1 MDERRRCPHLA
12 GYAPLSEE
20 QLRDPFPIYAKARRE
35 APVFFDPGL
44 GVWSVTRMD
53 DVLDVLRDPAG
64 FSSVDTFEMRRG
76 RLPERLAERWPDSMW
91 RPRMLVATDPPEH
104 TALRKLMQ
112 TAFTPRRVA
121 ALEPFVRET
130 CERLIDGFA
139 DGERVDLMRE
149 FANPLPLAVITR
161 ILGFDADRGPRL
173 RQWTED
179 LLVMM
184 TPAHDPDPDQPAD
197 AETTSRMERMLDVLD
212 ETKGLIAQR
221 RRQPREDMISALV
234 AAADADR
241 VELDDDELVI
251 LALELALA
259 GNDTTANLITHT
271 VGFLLAD
278 RAQWEELLANRDL
291 VPQAV
296 EEGLRRRG
304 SSRGL
309 FRRTTREVEVGGVT
323 IAAGDLIH
331 LLFSATGH
339 DEAYFDEPERFDLHR
354 ANSGGHLAFGRW
366 THFCLGAPLARLET
380 RLALEALLE
389 RVPGLREVPDQE
401 LRYAPTLSTHT
412 LLSYQVALGRP
423 GEEGLPSP

>member
-1 MDERRRCPHLA
+1 MDDPRCPHLA

-35 APVFFDPGL
+35 APVFFDPDL

-53 DVLDVLRDPAG
+53 DVLAVIRDPVA

-76 RLPERLAERWPDSMW
+76 RLPAGVAERRPERIW

-121 ALEPFVRET
+121 ALEPFIRAT
-130 CERLIDGFA
+130 CERLIDSFPGR
-139 DGERVDLMRE
+139 GRVDLMGK

-173 RQWTED
+173 RQFTED

-184 TPAHDPDPDQPAD
+184 TPARDHDPDEAATAD
-197 AETTSRMERMLDVLD
+197 MTLRLERMLDVLD
-212 ETKGLIAQR
+212 ETQALIEER
-221 RRQPREDMISALV
+221 RRQPRDDMLTALV
-234 AAADADR
+234 EAADADR
-241 VELDDDELVI
+241 IELDDDDLVT
-251 LALELALA
+251 LSLELALA
-259 GNDTTANLITHT
+259 GNDTTANLIAHT

-278 RAQWEELLANRDL
+278 RAQWEELRRHREL

-296 EEGLRRRG
+296 EEGLRRRS

-309 FRRTTREVEVGGVT
+309 FRRATREVEVGGVP
-323 IAAGDLIH
+323 IRAGDLVH
-331 LLFSATGH
+331 VLYSATGH
-339 DEAYFDEPERFDLHR
+339 DEDYFEEPERFDLHR
-354 ANSGGHLAFGRW
+354 PNSNRHLGFGRW
-366 THFCLGAPLARLET
+366 THFCLGAPLARLEA
-380 RLALEALLE
+380 RIALEALLD
-389 RVPGLREVPDQE
+389 RVPDLHQVPGQE
-401 LRYAPTLSTHT
+401 PRYAPTLSTHT
-412 LLSYQVALGRP
+412 LLAYEVALDD
-423 GEEGLPSP
+423 